1 MRKVFMCSLCQN
13 GVLGGALYLESQ
25 SVIYRTQKLTVIE
38 KYRNLVMP
46 LKDIKEIKWKRMI
59 FPIAIF
65 HMENGEKYKI
75 MIFNKTRFMK
85 CYQEYN
91 AN

>member
-1 MRKVFMCSLCQN
+1 MRKVFICSLCHN
-13 GVLGGALYLESQ
+13 GVLGGVLYMESQ
-25 SVIYRTQKLTVIE
+25 SVIYRTQKLTVTE

-46 LKDIKEIKWKRMI
+46 LKEIKEIKWKRMI

-85 CYQEYN
+85 FYQEYN
-91 AN
+91 GN

>member
-1 MRKVFMCSLCQN
+1 MLPS
-13 GVLGGALYLESQ
+13 ESQ
-25 SVIYRTQKLTVIE
+25 SVIYRTQKLTVTE

-59 FPIAIF
+59 FPISIF
-65 HMENGEKYKI
+65 HMENGEQYKI

-85 CYQEYN
+85 CYQEYDGN
-91 AN
+91 